1 MVRKSASEKMA
12 KEATDMRDPAF
23 QDLYIPRKE
32 GDSTGS
38 SAEVNNL
45 AAGLSGT
52 SATGE
57 NAEVSQAIQ
66 SAVGKP
72 ISLRESTKF
81 KNEANTTGITQ
92 GPGDGPLK
100 NRPTTDLDSWVTGVL
115 AKYNHPILAEIQKQG
130 MNAPIV
136 ENTMDRF
143 RLADS
148 PYKDNA

>member
-1 MVRKSASEKMA
+1 MA
-12 KEATDMRDPAF
+12 KEATDIRDPAF

-45 AAGLSGT
+45 SAGLSGT

-72 ISLRESTKF
+72 ISLREGTKF

-100 NRPTTDLDSWVTGVL
+100 NRPTTDLDSWVDGVL
-115 AKYNHPILAEIQKQG
+115 AKYNHPILAEIQKEG

-136 ENTMDRF
+136 ENTMNRF